1 MIHRIAASPSGRG
14 QGEGLRIWKDL
25 KPSPGAPARWLSRL
39 PLPVGEGLVCGIVSG
54 ILLVLSLPKPDL
66 YPLAWIAL
74 TPWLYV
80 MSGVPTLRH
89 TLVVA
94 YAAGV
99 VFFPARF
106 IGFSKWL
113 LFYAGFSFPLGIV

>member
-1 MIHRIAASPSGRG
+1 MIHRIASSPAGSG
-14 QGEGLRIWKDL
+14 QGEGLRIWKDR
-25 KPSPGAPARWLSRL
+25 KPSPGARARWLSRL

-94 YAAGV
+94 YSAGV
-99 VFFPARF
+99 VFFA
-106 IGFSKWL
+106 G
-113 LFYAGFSFPLGIV
+113 LFCSISETIAFY